1 VSNPRDI
8 PARNN
13 IGDDAPLRLAVLA
26 AGYLDES
33 MTASGLRREV
43 AKRRLAIERAATLRP
58 ARVGPKRIV
67 FAKSQQFDRRLT
79 ALWRAVDVR
88 IDRRRLT
95 GEARIRQGREAAR
108 CGPVGWL
115 KSAGIS
121 AVCREA
127 PFDAAACIFGERK
140 KDQCS
145 AHLVCDSPDT
155 FDRVGTSAAARSVAP
170 RAFRSF
176 ASSQV
181 PWHTADMAC
190 PHQSRRLVSPPR
202 GAAGDIA
209 GGPGRER

>member
-1 VSNPRDI
+1 VRNPRDI

-43 AKRRLAIERAATLRP
+43 AKGLAIERAATLRP
-58 ARVGPKRIV
+58 ARVVPKRIV
-67 FAKSQQFDRRLT
+67 FAKSQQFLRRLT
-79 ALWRAVDVR
+79 TLWRAVGVR

-115 KSAGIS
+115 KSAGIL
-121 AVCREA
+121 ALCRKVHFA
-127 PFDAAACIFGERK
+127 AAACIFGERK
-140 KDQCS
+140 KDQCW

-181 PWHTADMAC
+181 SWHTADMAC
-190 PHQSRRLVSPPR
+190 PHQSRRLVGPPR
-202 GAAGDIA
+202 SSAGDIA